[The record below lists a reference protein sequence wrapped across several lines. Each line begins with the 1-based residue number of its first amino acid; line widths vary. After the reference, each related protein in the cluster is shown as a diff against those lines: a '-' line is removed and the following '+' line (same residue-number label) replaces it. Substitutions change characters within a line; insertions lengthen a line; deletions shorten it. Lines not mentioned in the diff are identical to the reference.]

1 MKQILNDCVF
11 PARLNEVL
19 ITSNSQDNKWIEL
32 WYYQSFPILRFKSII
47 LIYLAPLDSL
57 NSKLCT
63 EFQIS
68 QNWEFTIKETS
79 QSLNETDCYF
89 VSLCRCIPKC
99 FNKQLFNLTI
109 NSTKWQ
115 AGRIVDG
122 VWDNSN
128 STENFNQTFSFGNNI
143 SSRNLS
149 VDIHGTTLHW
159 HKTNAR

>member
-19 ITSNSQDNKWIEL
+19 ITSNSQDNELYEL

-47 LIYLAPLDSL
+47 LISLAPLDSL

-68 QNWEFTIKETS
+68 QNWEFTIKETN

-89 VSLCRCIPKC
+89 VS
-99 FNKQLFNLTI
+99 
-109 NSTKWQ
+109 S
-115 AGRIVDG
+115 
-122 VWDNSN
+122 
-128 STENFNQTFSFGNNI
+128 
-143 SSRNLS
+143 LS
-149 VDIHGTTLHW
+149 VHSKMLQ
-159 HKTNAR
+159 